1 MNKFQLMIGVG
12 LCAFGGTVVGGVV
25 IANYITGNSQSNNNQ
40 NIAQT
45 PTLSAEFTQMP
56 VNNSNPA
63 QDELLIDTNV
73 TNVAFTSLPPKPT
86 PDSTDLALT
95 QPIYQDNVNF
105 ISDGNLSFVHGK
117 GTNGLVSIPKQYTHK
132 NELVHNNVLNPL
144 LNMIAA
150 ARQDGIKLSV
160 VSAYRP
166 YDHQK
171 RIWERKWGNSPN
183 NDIQKA
189 KSILTLSSFPGTS
202 RHHWGTD
209 IDFNSVSDSYWQSGE
224 GKKTYQWLANNAP
237 AYGFCQTYNAGRT
250 QGYDVE
256 AWHWS
261 HIPTARAYFA
271 EISKPEVLQIALAQN
286 IKGGAA
292 AKQLAD
298 TIMTHVVAINPNCQ
312 NITQTK
318 GNNTAN
324 VQQPSQHKATNQ
336 NTQSN
341 LAIQPTTIQPIQGYP
356 TQNHPVQNYPT
367 QNNPVQNYPSQQHRP
382 EPNNNPKQPSISNN
396 QTYQQEGIIIT
407 RPTN

>member
-1 MNKFQLMIGVG
+1 MIIQE
-12 LCAFGGTVVGGVV
+12 V
-25 IANYITGNSQSNNNQ
+25 IAEPISNFQSQTTLNNTVAINLE
-40 NIAQT
+40 NT
-45 PTLSAEFTQMP
+45 
-56 VNNSNPA
+56 
-63 QDELLIDTNV
+63 ELNTN
-73 TNVAFTSLPPKPT
+73 TETKNTT
-86 PDSTDLALT
+86 PDNTINLEAIYGQTQEHLT
-95 QPIYQDNVNF
+95 FLDF
-105 ISDGNLSFVHGK
+105 
-117 GTNGLVSIPKQYTHK
+117 QYTK
-132 NELVHNNVLNPL
+132 KPELVHNQILNPL
-144 LNMIAA
+144 IELIHHAK
-150 ARQDGIKLSV
+150 QDGIKLFV
-160 VSAYRP
+160 LSAYRS

-209 IDFNSVSDSYWQSGE
+209 IDFNSFSRKYWQSGE

-250 QGYDVE
+250 QGYDIE

-271 EISKPEVLQIALAQN
+271 EISKSEVLQIALTQN

-336 NTQSN
+336 NAQSN
-341 LAIQPTTIQPIQGYP
+341 LAIQQTAIQPIQGYP
-356 TQNHPVQNYPT
+356 TQNHPVQNH
-367 QNNPVQNYPSQQHRP
+367 PSQQHRL
-382 EPNNNPKQPSISNN
+382 ENNNPQPPSISNN
-396 QTYQQEGIIIT
+396 QTYQQEGFTI
-407 RPTN
+407 RPIK